1 MYKNVMG
8 KIKNQ
13 TFFFFENF
21 AKALCCA
28 FDKSSTHWNLKE
40 ECGIDILKIFN
51 IHING

>member
-13 TFFFFENF
+13 TIFFVVEKF

-28 FDKSSTHWNLKE
+28 FDKSSTPWNLK
-40 ECGIDILKIFN
+40 
-51 IHING
+51 

>member
-28 FDKSSTHWNLKE
+28 FDKSSTPWNLK
-40 ECGIDILKIFN
+40 
-51 IHING
+51 